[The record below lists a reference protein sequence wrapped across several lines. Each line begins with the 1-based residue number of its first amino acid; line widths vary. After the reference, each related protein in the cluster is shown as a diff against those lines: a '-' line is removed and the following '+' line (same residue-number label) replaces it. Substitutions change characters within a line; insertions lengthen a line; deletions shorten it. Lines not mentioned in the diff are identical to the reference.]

1 MAELNLPLL
10 AHTGGEISMP
20 VNRPDLESV
29 DTLVLPLKCSVN
41 VIAAHYGTC
50 SLRDQGP
57 SLGMTAGS

>member
-29 DTLVLPLKCSVN
+29 DTLVLPLKCGVN
-41 VIAAHYGTC
+41 VIAAHCGTRA
-50 SLRDQGP
+50 LPWG
-57 SLGMTAGS
+57 